1 MVIMEY
7 GLLKQLG
14 MNENEI
20 KIYLFLLKSGT
31 STAPEISKNTG
42 IDKATIYRGLD
53 NLIKLGFVSE
63 AVIDK
68 VKRFTASPPHKLLD
82 KTEELKEEL
91 EKVVPELQKL
101 SALQRTTAQV
111 ELYQGKEGIK
121 TVMRDILESGKP
133 YVIMGH
139 VETFFDE
146 IPVYCDIWISRIEK
160 KKVRGRLL
168 CPKEEFVKIA
178 KTEELRYLPKQLT
191 SLISTWVYGDKTA
204 QFIMTRPA
212 YVVLIKNKD
221 VAKSNW
227 KLFEYIWKSAK
238 KK

>member
-1 MVIMEY
+1 MEY
-7 GLLKQLG
+7 ELLERLG

-20 KIYLFLLKSGT
+20 KIYLFLLRTGE

-63 AVIDK
+63 ITVNKI
-68 VKRFTASPPHKLLD
+68 KRFTASPPHKLID

-101 SALQRTTAQV
+101 STLQRTTAQV

-121 TVMRDILESGKP
+121 TVLRDILESGKP
-133 YVIMGH
+133 YVMMGH

-160 KKVRGRLL
+160 QDVRGKVL

-178 KTEELRYLPKQLT
+178 KNEELRYMPKELT
-191 SLISTWVYGDKTA
+191 SLISTWIYGDKTA
-204 QFIMTRPA
+204 QFIMTTPA

-221 VAKSNW
+221 VAESNMKIFNYLW
-227 KLFEYIWKSAK
+227 KKAK
-238 KK
+238 K